1 MSAKA
6 RLLVELSVKPAEA
19 DAFVAMFRKE
29 FIARSRTEHGCE
41 TYELWVEPDVPGR
54 MTIIETWS
62 SQADLDR
69 HLAQAWFAEWAPVM
83 VAAQAVPL
91 VVRKMRSVED

>member
-1 MSAKA
+1 MSGKA

-19 DAFVAMFRKE
+19 VAFVAMFRTE
-29 FIARSRTEHGCE
+29 FIARSRAEQGCE
-41 TYELWVEPDVPGR
+41 SYELWVEPDAPGR

-62 SQADLDR
+62 TQTDLDR
-69 HLAQAWFAEWAPVM
+69 HLAQAWFADWAPKM
-83 VAAQAVPL
+83 VAAQATPL